1 VAGTDKPL
9 SEMSDAELEA
19 ERERRRRVRA
29 ARGPT
34 PEPPAGGRVARA
46 LESLAKERDVAQAYA
61 NLELKPGA
69 SLADVE
75 KKFAELSARYAPEK
89 HKSNPDRFKAA
100 TELLTQLRKAH
111 ALLVVQLSKTD

>member
-1 VAGTDKPL
+1 MAAGKPI

-19 ERERRRRVRA
+19 ERERRRRLRA
-29 ARGPT
+29 AKGPAV
-34 PEPPAGGRVARA
+34 EPPAGGRVARA
-46 LESLAKERDVAQAYA
+46 LESLAKEREVAQAYA

-89 HKSNPDRFKAA
+89 HKNNPERFKAA
-100 TELLTQLRKAH
+100 TELLTQLKRAH
-111 ALLVVQLSKTD
+111 TLLVAQLSG